1 MTWNDLP
8 EDVRATMELFEGGWT
23 KYNECV
29 LWLVDEEGEVYKK
42 RFTSEQMRQMAA
54 HFVTVADWL
63 DKRAEMDSMPPPDE
77 AALDAQRE

>member
-1 MTWNDLP
+1 MNGEAMTLGRLI
-8 EDVRATMELFEGGWT
+8 ERLEAAAL
-23 KYNECV
+23 
-29 LWLVDEEGEVYKK
+29 
-42 RFTSEQMRQMAA
+42 MRQMAA